1 MSLLLYKTIHFSS
14 RERSEQGHLMPASKI
29 KMTVKNL
36 LLTASPLEVVECP
49 FFAILKPLV
58 LPFLCCGFF
67 IWSPSTAVAR
77 VEAMVAQL
85 VFRYCCCSYCSVVER
100 KTEKQ
105 SMLLVNKLFP
115 LPVMCHFSFYPPGSC
130 EKDRREKKKP
140 VYSGSCISKK
150 KAGRGEEEE
159 KQIDQ
164 DEQ

>member
-1 MSLLLYKTIHFSS
+1 MEKLEKENIYMKCQRKKTTLRVKIKAKKCNASTPKCRCCYIKVKPYIFLL
-14 RERSEQGHLMPASKI
+14 ERSEQGHLMPANKI

-85 VFRYCCCSYCSVVER
+85 VFRYCCCSYCSVVDRER
-100 KTEKQ
+100 QRNSRCCQGTSTSLCQ
-105 SMLLVNKLFP
+105 
-115 LPVMCHFSFYPPGSC
+115 
-130 EKDRREKKKP
+130 
-140 VYSGSCISKK
+140 
-150 KAGRGEEEE
+150 
-159 KQIDQ
+159 
-164 DEQ
+164 